1 MYKFFSKW
9 QEIPLR
15 DVSLQVGISLLINF
29 VVFYV
34 NPQITLIT
42 FYGLVVVGNCFQAC
56 SAKPGNFNTI
66 TVSKLA
72 CKEDNERKNTQNEIV
87 CCVRMTV
94 FTTCIEKDI
103 LKLIGKKSQ
112 IVCCDSNQFMDI
124 HNI

>member
-15 DVSLQVGISLLINF
+15 DVCLQVGISLLINF

-56 SAKPGNFNTI
+56 SARPGNSNTI

-72 CKEDNERKNTQNEIV
+72 CREGNESKNTQNEIV
-87 CCVRMTV
+87 C
-94 FTTCIEKDI
+94 
-103 LKLIGKKSQ
+103 
-112 IVCCDSNQFMDI
+112 
-124 HNI
+124 